1 MRAPDFW
8 WRATP
13 SLPAHLLAPLGALW
27 GAVARRRM
35 AMPGEAA
42 SIPVICVG
50 NPVAGGAGKTPAAL
64 EIARLLIAAGRRP
77 VFLTRG
83 YGGNLSGPVHVDP
96 ALHSSREVG
105 DEPLL
110 LVRTAPCVVAHD
122 RVAGAKLA
130 AASGDVIVMDDGF
143 QNPSLT
149 KNLALLVVDAAMGAG
164 NGLCI
169 PAGPLRAPIDAQL
182 TRAHAVIV
190 IGEGGADGTFTR
202 QKNIP
207 VFRARILPDL
217 GKGAGERAADLEN
230 RRVLAFAGIGR
241 PKKFAETLKSMGAD
255 VVRLVEFPDHHAFTA
270 SDARALLAEAKRDG
284 LMLVTTEKDHVRLA
298 DAALSDLA
306 KAARAIPV
314 RLAFDTSKE
323 MTAFLSKVFA

>member
-27 GAVARRRM
+27 GEIARRRM

-42 SIPVICVG
+42 SIPVLCIG

-64 EIARLLIAAGRRP
+64 EIARLLMAAGKRP

-83 YGGNLSGPVHVDP
+83 YGGNLPGPVHVDP

-110 LVRTAPCVVAHD
+110 LARTAPCVVGHD
-122 RVAGAKLA
+122 RVAGATLA
-130 AASGDVIVMDDGF
+130 ATFGDVIVMDDGF
-143 QNPSLT
+143 QNPSLG
-149 KNLALLVVDAAMGAG
+149 KDLALLVVDAAMGAG

-169 PAGPLRAPIDAQL
+169 PAGPLRAPLDAQFA
-182 TRAHAVIV
+182 RAHAVILV
-190 IGEGGADGTFTR
+190 GEGDAGGAFTR

-207 VFRARILPDL
+207 VFRARILPRAECAVDL
-217 GKGAGERAADLEN
+217 GN
-230 RRVLAFAGIGR
+230 CRVLAFAGIGR
-241 PKKFAETLKSMGAD
+241 PKKFAETLRSLGAD
-255 VVRLVEFPDHHAFTA
+255 VVRLAEFPDHHAFTA
-270 SDARALLAEAKRDG
+270 RDARALLAEAKRDG
-284 LMLVTTEKDHVRLA
+284 LMLVTTEKDHVRLT
-298 DAALSDLA
+298 DPALSELA
-306 KAARAIPV
+306 KAARALPV
-314 RLAFDTSKE
+314 ALAFDAPKE
-323 MTAFLSKVFA
+323 MTAFLSKLFV